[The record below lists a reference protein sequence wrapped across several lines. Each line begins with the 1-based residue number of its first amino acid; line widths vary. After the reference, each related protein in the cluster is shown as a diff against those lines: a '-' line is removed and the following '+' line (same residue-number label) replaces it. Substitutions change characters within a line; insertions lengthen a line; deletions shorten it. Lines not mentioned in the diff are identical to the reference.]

1 MSASTPSLGNALA
14 HPASAAAANASSTD
28 ALGTAAYPVATATL
42 PAAPFASSSLNA
54 ARPKD
59 DDDDSEYEELIPPEN
74 FAMVEKG
81 LYRSGFPKKKNFA
94 FLKKC
99 LGLRSILTLVLEDYP
114 LANTEFN
121 RMHSIKLLQ
130 FGVPGNKEPF
140 VDIPEYGIVAALK
153 AVLDKRNHPMLIHC
167 NKGKL
172 THYLMFVMEQH
183 RTGCLVGSLR
193 KVQKWAFSS
202 IFDEYIRFSAPKPR
216 MMDQQFIELFK
227 TEKVELENNEHAPN
241 WPGLA

>member
-1 MSASTPSLGNALA
+1 MISSASSFSVGSSSDTHAISTGSASTSTCTSAIHASPS
-14 HPASAAAANASSTD
+14 
-28 ALGTAAYPVATATL
+28 
-42 PAAPFASSSLNA
+42 SSSLATTLDA
-54 ARPKD
+54 ARGKD
-59 DDDDSEYEELIPPEN
+59 DADDSEYEELIPPEN
-74 FAMVEKG
+74 FAMIEKG

-114 LANTEFN
+114 LANSEFN
-121 RMHSIKLLQ
+121 RMHNIKLLQ

-140 VDIPEYGIVAALK
+140 VDIPEDGIVAALK

-167 NKGKL
+167 NKGK
-172 THYLMFVMEQH
+172 H

-227 TEKVELENNEHAPN
+227 TERVEPENNEHAPN
-241 WPGLA
+241 WPGL